1 MSYVKP
7 AVPTFTGLKNIDL
20 RLQNMAAYIG
30 ADITWLDYSF
40 GLADRITQQRDEP
53 YTFPAAWMS
62 NTIDPFDCMPNDQ
75 YTYSFWLA
83 SDLTSLEY
91 PDEYS
96 VNKVPLIQQ
105 DVSVVFFVDL
115 RHVSKSSSYNITRSQ
130 CRQDIMDSLNA
141 MSGVGANFTPTGYIE
156 NDMADIYDGF
166 SIEAI
171 DNQKK
176 ELPFWAIRVNGTL
189 SFRPDCV

>member
-7 AVPTFTGLKNIDL
+7 TVPIFTGLKNIDL
-20 RLQNMAAYIG
+20 RLQNMAIYLGKEIS
-30 ADITWLDYSF
+30 WLDYSF

-53 YTFPAAWMS
+53 YIFPAAWMS
-62 NTIDPFDCMPNDQ
+62 NTVDPFDCLPNDQ

-83 SDLTSLEY
+83 GDLTSIEY
-91 PDEYS
+91 DDIYS
-96 VNKVPLIQQ
+96 VNKIPLIQQ
-105 DVSVVFFVDL
+105 DVSVIFFVDL

-130 CRQDIMDSLNA
+130 CRQDIMDSLNV
-141 MSGVGANFTPTGYIE
+141 MSGIDANFEPREYIE
-156 NDMADIYDGF
+156 NDMKQIYDGF
-166 SIEAI
+166 SIEAV

-176 ELPFWAIRVNGTL
+176 ELPFWAIRINGIL